1 MLSVIYCVYSTLK
14 LGGCPWRLG
23 TSCFPSIASRRWKT
37 SPAIS
42 TIPVGRVTA
51 FIDESYGAKPR
62 IEYSRCGGAPGW
74 NVKYKAR
81 GRALCTV
88 YPRDGFFICMVSV
101 GSKEKDEAE
110 ALLATAD
117 PYVRALYE
125 RSADSSMGRWL
136 MMEVTSE
143 DILRDAEALML
154 LRAAPKG
161 ARS

>member
-1 MLSVIYCVYSTLK
+1 MAAWHEL
-14 LGGCPWRLG
+14 
-23 TSCFPSIASRRWKT
+23 FPLDREPTMEDIAGYIDHPLWD
-37 SPAIS
+37 AF
-42 TIPVGRVTA
+42 TA

-117 PYVRALYE
+117 PYVRALP
-125 RSADSSMGRWL
+125 
-136 MMEVTSE
+136 T
-143 DILRDAEALML
+143 
-154 LRAAPKG
+154 AAWAAG
-161 ARS
+161 S

>member
-1 MLSVIYCVYSTLK
+1 MTAWHEL
-14 LGGCPWRLG
+14 
-23 TSCFPSIASRRWKT
+23 FPVDREPTMDDIADYIANPLWD
-37 SPAIS
+37 AFA
-42 TIPVGRVTA
+42 A
-51 FIDESYGAKPR
+51 FIEETYGAQPR

-81 GRALCTV
+81 SRALCTV
-88 YPRDGFFICMVSV
+88 YPHDGFFICMVSV

-110 ALLATAD
+110 ALMHRAD

-136 MMEVTSE
+136 MIEVTSE
-143 DILRDAEALML
+143 PILRDAEALML

>member
-1 MLSVIYCVYSTLK
+1 MVAWHEL
-14 LGGCPWRLG
+14 
-23 TSCFPSIASRRWKT
+23 FPVDREPTMDDIADYIANPLWD
-37 SPAIS
+37 AF
-42 TIPVGRVTA
+42 TA
-51 FIDESYGAKPR
+51 FIDEAYGARPR

-88 YPRDGFFICMVSV
+88 YPHDGFFICMVSV

-110 ALLATAD
+110 ALMHRAD
-117 PYVRALYE
+117 PHVRALYE

-143 DILRDAEALML
+143 PILRDAEALML

>member
-1 MLSVIYCVYSTLK
+1 MAAWHEL
-14 LGGCPWRLG
+14 
-23 TSCFPSIASRRWKT
+23 FPLDREPTMEDIAGYIDHPLWD
-37 SPAIS
+37 AF
-42 TIPVGRVTA
+42 TA
-51 FIDESYGAKPR
+51 FVDESYGAKPR

-88 YPRDGFFICMVSV
+88 YPRDGFFM
-101 GSKEKDEAE
+101 
-110 ALLATAD
+110 
-117 PYVRALYE
+117 YE

-136 MMEVTSE
+136 MIEITSE
-143 DILRDAEALML
+143 GILRDAEALML

>member
-1 MLSVIYCVYSTLK
+1 M
-14 LGGCPWRLG
+14 
-23 TSCFPSIASRRWKT
+23 
-37 SPAIS
+37 
-42 TIPVGRVTA
+42 
-51 FIDESYGAKPR
+51 
-62 IEYSRCGGAPGW
+62 
-74 NVKYKAR
+74 YKRQAR

-136 MMEVTSE
+136 MIEITSE
-143 DILRDAEALML
+143 GILRDAEALML